1 MEELF
6 TAFSYSFMIRAFV
19 VGIAVALSASMIG
32 SFLVLKKYS
41 MIGHG
46 LSHVAFA
53 TVALALTLGSA
64 PTLFTLPVVAFAAI
78 LVLKVNEKASVH
90 GDSMIGLIATM
101 GIALGT
107 VLASLNGGFNVDLYS
122 YLFGSILTITRVD
135 VWLSISVS
143 IGILVLVGLF
153 YQDLFVLVYDEEYA
167 KISGIKT
174 ERLNVLLAILT
185 AVTITIGI
193 RVIGTMLISSL
204 IIFPMVTSMQFK
216 RSFKVTLALSGL
228 VSIFNVVFGLSVSYL
243 YNLPSGSTIVLFS
256 GLVFIVVYLIVRLTS
271 MGGVQ
276 IEER

>member
-1 MEELF
+1 MEELI
-6 TAFSYSFMIRAFV
+6 TAFSYSFMVRALV
-19 VGIAVALSASMIG
+19 VGLAVALSASMIG

-64 PTLFTLPVVAFAAI
+64 PTLFTLPIVSLAAI

-122 YLFGSILTITRVD
+122 YLFGSILTITRMD

-143 IGILVLVGLF
+143 LGILIFIGVF
-153 YQDLFVLVYDEEYA
+153 YQDLFALVYDEEYA
-167 KISGIKT
+167 KISGIQTK
-174 ERLNVLLAILT
+174 RLNVLLAVLT

-204 IIFPMVTSMQFK
+204 IIFPMVTAMQLK
-216 RSFKVTLALSGL
+216 KSFKVTLILSGL
-228 VSIFNVVFGLSVSYL
+228 VSVVNVVFGLGVSYL
-243 YNLPSGSTIVLFS
+243 YDLPSGSTIVLFS
-256 GLVFIVVYLIVRLTS
+256 GLVFFVIYLGVRTMSL
-271 MGGVQ
+271 GGVQ